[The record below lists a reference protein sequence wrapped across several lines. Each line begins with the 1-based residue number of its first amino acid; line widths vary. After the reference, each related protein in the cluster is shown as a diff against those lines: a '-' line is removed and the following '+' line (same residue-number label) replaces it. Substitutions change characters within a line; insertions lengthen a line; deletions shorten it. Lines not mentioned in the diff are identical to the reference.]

1 MKPKAIISLVIV
13 FAVLAVIIVVKRSQD
28 TQVSIVEQAELT
40 PLIPEDADISTV
52 DRLEIYAGVKS
63 GERVVLTLVDE
74 QWKVASLF
82 DARAVKGRAQ
92 QMLDAVASLQGEFR
106 AKVTDDALAD
116 YDLTDE
122 RAFHTIGFTGD
133 RQEVFHVLTG
143 KSPNYGDMFMRASGS
158 DNVYIVNK
166 NIRRDAFLYSL
177 DYDDPPKS
185 LPWLDKQIVGIKGDD
200 FTKME
205 LTMTDKIMVAEKR
218 DIPKEESE
226 SSDSEEPDTS
236 IEITEAEKEWVVTQG
251 GFKGDLHQTPF
262 RDLERYVSNL
272 TAMTAISP
280 EKETI
285 WGTDNPNYHLT
296 MHRENGE
303 LIDLEISHP
312 SLNGPAY
319 VKRID
324 NNDETLYSIEL
335 SKFEALFAAGGAY
348 YDLPG
353 LLLEEDSMTTMGYT
367 SPDGTVTIVKDG
379 DHWKVVS
386 PTSDLPVDH
395 TALATMERVIS
406 SWQAADYA
414 DAATDGGFADSQHSV
429 SFATADKTHRITLGA
444 ESEHIMGRYA
454 QLEDAADTLVM
465 SHADFKNIFLS
476 SKELFELHLV
486 PVDDDDEIVHVEMTQ
501 GDSIVVFDLG
511 DIDWEATTEDDS
523 FEPKQTAI
531 DALLTSISEAEADD
545 VLLDAPTAPAETVG
559 SLLIKSDEGSE
570 WKLDIAKAEEDTYS
584 VSLNGSISTYTIDQE
599 LFGKLLPSLE
609 SFKSTEGEEVV
620 NFQAPQLNQAP
631 IDDGHDH

>member
-1 MKPKAIISLVIV
+1 
-13 FAVLAVIIVVKRSQD
+13 
-28 TQVSIVEQAELT
+28 
-40 PLIPEDADISTV
+40 TV

-63 GERVVLTLVDE
+63 RERVVLTLVDE

-143 KSPNYGDMFMRASGS
+143 KSPKYGDMFMRASGS

-218 DIPKEESE
+218 DIPKEEAE
-226 SSDSEEPDTS
+226 SFDSEEPDTS

-324 NNDETLYSIEL
+324 NDDETLYSIEL

-353 LLLEEDSMTTMGYT
+353 LLLEEDSMTTMEYT
-367 SPDGTVTIVKDG
+367 SPDGTVKIAKEG
-379 DHWKVVS
+379 DHWNVAS
-386 PTSDLPVDH
+386 PVSDLLVDQTH
-395 TALATMERVIS
+395 LTRMERVLS

-414 DAATDGGFADSQHSV
+414 DAATDGGFSDSQHSV
-429 SFATADKTHRITLGA
+429 SFIAGGQTHRITLGS
-444 ESEHIMGRYA
+444 ESRHIMGRYA
-454 QLEDAADTLVM
+454 QLDNSADALVM
-465 SHADFKNIFLS
+465 SFDDFNKIFLPV
-476 SKELFELHLV
+476 SKMFQLHLV
-486 PVDDDDEIVHVEMTQ
+486 PVDDDDEIVHVEMTH
-501 GDSIVVFDLG
+501 GDSNVVFDLG
-511 DIDWEATTEDDS
+511 DLGWEATAEDDT
-523 FEPKQTAI
+523 FEPQLIAI
-531 DALLTSISEAEADD
+531 DSHLTSISGAEADD
-545 VLLDAPTAPAETVG
+545 VSLAAPTSPAEAAG
-559 SLLIKSDEGSE
+559 SLLIKSDKGSE
-570 WKLDIAKAEEDTYS
+570 WRLDVAKADEETYS
-584 VSLNGSISTYTIDQE
+584 VSLNGSKSTYTISQE
-599 LFGKLLPSLE
+599 LFGKLFPALE
-609 SFKSTEGEEVV
+609 SFKAAEGEETVS
-620 NFQAPQLNQAP
+620 FQAPQLDPAP
-631 IDDGHDH
+631 VDDGHDH